1 MIRALKFVFIGLCVI
16 QGSLAW
22 ADINAS
28 EYTQTRIVEIFS
40 LDYSK
45 KTAVMSG
52 YRYSFTGLK
61 GYDLPRVQMLGTT
74 VGAYGLL
81 RPGMKAK
88 VEYKLSKESRVVIS
102 LQQVALNTKLG
113 IPEED

>member
-1 MIRALKFVFIGLCVI
+1 MRRAIKFTFIGLCLVHA
-16 QGSLAW
+16 SAVW
-22 ADINAS
+22 PDIKAS

-61 GYDLPRVQMLGTT
+61 GYDLPKVQMLGTT

-81 RPGMKAK
+81 RPGMKAR
-88 VEYKLSKESRVVIS
+88 VEYKLSEASRIVIS
-102 LQQVALNTKLG
+102 LKQVALETRLG
-113 IPEED
+113 IPKSD